1 MKWKRSEKEPEEGH
15 KGEMSL
21 LQENREY
28 RQLQPQVGEG
38 ELILESSYL
47 NREKVEA
54 VEDRPRWRQRTS
66 KLKEEKYGVPQFCRL
81 RLLLS
86 VEKWRSWPWNEIR
99 GVVVERDANQLGRSN
114 TVLAFPSWL
123 SSNTSR
129 RKVCCR
135 RNELDVLC
143 KLDKPNLSVTV

>member
-86 VEKWRSWPWNEIR
+86 VLSNRNEI
-99 GVVVERDANQLGRSN
+99 S
-114 TVLAFPSWL
+114 T
-123 SSNTSR
+123 
-129 RKVCCR
+129 
-135 RNELDVLC
+135 LDVLRER
-143 KLDKPNLSVTV
+143 KRERDN